1 VDKRTLVFT
10 GGGTGGHVYPG
21 LAIAKA
27 LRGLAFSGRI
37 AWIGSTKNSDREA
50 VEAAGFDYYAIPSG
64 KLRREFS
71 LKNFADAFRVISGYA
86 EALRIL
92 KALEPVFLFSKGGY
106 VSVPPCAAAASLGIP
121 YYTHESDLTPGLAT
135 RLNARRA
142 DTILLSY
149 EQTRE
154 FLAPGA
160 EKKAMVM
167 GNPVRPTF
175 HSADPARGRALLG
188 VTLGQPILFFL
199 GGSQGARQ
207 INELVAAILPRLG
220 EATFVVHQTGDAA
233 VSGGVD
239 NLPPAG
245 SNYRRFTHI
254 GEEMPDLL
262 AAADLIVGRAGAGT
276 LWECSALSKP
286 MILVPL
292 CGSGTR
298 GDQVDNAALFVRSG
312 AAISLVGPE
321 ATADRLVE
329 EIARLLDDHRLR
341 MAIGEAARA
350 LAGRDAATEIATL
363 ILERIGEAS

>member
-1 VDKRTLVFT
+1 MDKRTLVFT

-245 SNYRRFTHI
+245 SLFV
-254 GEEMPDLL
+254 GWGL
-262 AAADLIVGRAGAGT
+262 AAKPEILPLIAGFIAVFFIVF
-276 LWECSALSKP
+276 LIIKL
-286 MILVPL
+286 
-292 CGSGTR
+292 
-298 GDQVDNAALFVRSG
+298 
-312 AAISLVGPE
+312 
-321 ATADRLVE
+321 
-329 EIARLLDDHRLR
+329 IARLLEEG
-341 MAIGEAARA
+341 IEAAQLGGVDRILGLVLG
-350 LAGRDAATEIATL
+350 LAEGL
-363 ILERIGEAS
+363 ILVSFLVIALSMLEKTLSIVGFTKFLNGSAIVRFILPIIGPELAKLDLSKIPKP